1 MILSEVLKQLCRSES
16 LNEPIEG
23 TYRVIRVKWHDNP
36 RLGACRCL
44 ELQDCSG
51 TAHALLPGEARRPW
65 LAAGAPYSLNLRART
80 DQERPVIEVVSISD
94 TPVSDFNP
102 LVLLPS
108 EWTPIPD
115 VIPRLLCLYQQL
127 NSPALVRFWEMV
139 FRNES
144 WVRGFF
150 SIPASKACHHSE
162 LGGLLAHSVE
172 VAESVAATVRMHPLL
187 SDIERDA
194 ATTVALLHD
203 ATKVVWS
210 SHNPNR
216 WKVPFRPREHE
227 RLLPYFLAE
236 PLLDLMQ
243 HDQDAHGVLVR
254 LIDDYTRPHEF
265 SNSPLNSIIRDADR
279 LSSHLD
285 ARDRERM
292 SKRNKRNWIKA
303 GGRMHWC
310 PLTPHD

>member
-1 MILSEVLKQLCRSES
+1 M
-16 LNEPIEG
+16 
-23 TYRVIRVKWHDNP
+23 
-36 RLGACRCL
+36 
-44 ELQDCSG
+44 
-51 TAHALLPGEARRPW
+51 
-65 LAAGAPYSLNLRART
+65 
-80 DQERPVIEVVSISD
+80 
-94 TPVSDFNP
+94 
-102 LVLLPS
+102 
-108 EWTPIPD
+108 
-115 VIPRLLCLYQQL
+115 
-127 NSPALVRFWEMV
+127 
-139 FRNES
+139 
-144 WVRGFF
+144 
-150 SIPASKACHHSE
+150 
-162 LGGLLAHSVE
+162 
-172 VAESVAATVRMHPLL
+172 AATVRMHPLL